1 MATVA
6 TSLRRPDFMAAETTA
21 EIETAD
27 AFRLRSLPG
36 DNLYLFS
43 KRIDNSR
50 LVRQAN
56 PKTRGD
62 CWNAIAT
69 ALVLAVM
76 VATAVSPRVAS
87 VLTGYQTE
95 KLKSENRE
103 LNEQRR
109 NRLIA
114 EARLL
119 TPSRLDQLANAR
131 SLAVPGSGREQHL
144 QPHESGMAMNVPV
157 RSPGASQ

>member
-1 MATVA
+1 MATIA
-6 TSLRRPDFMAAETTA
+6 TTLRRPDLLAAETTA
-21 EIETAD
+21 ENEIAD
-27 AFRLRSLPG
+27 SYRLRGLPG

-50 LVRQAN
+50 LVREAN

-62 CWNAIAT
+62 CWNTIAT
-69 ALVLAVM
+69 ACVLAAM
-76 VATAVSPRVAS
+76 VGTAVSPRVAS

-109 NRLIA
+109 AREIA

-131 SLAVPGSGREQHL
+131 SLAAPAAGREQHL
-144 QPHESGMAMNVPV
+144 QPHESGMAMIIPP
-157 RSPGASQ
+157 RTGAN